1 MRDGADEPQT
11 HADRMPGAGDRMI
24 KLTPSEV
31 TALKELAT
39 AGPRGRKSRPRA
51 LDPGPLCHR
60 TISKHGHRGLCDH
73 GPWPSCPGELKGEG
87 KVFLRPRL
95 RARSAR
101 RRYNAILSLP
111 LSSLGT

>member
-1 MRDGADEPQT
+1 
-11 HADRMPGAGDRMI
+11 MI

-31 TALKELAT
+31 TALKELAA
-39 AGPRGRKSRPRA
+39 AGPRGRKSRAVRSDLARLIRA
-51 LDPGPLCHR
+51 HYVTEQSASMD
-60 TISKHGHRGLCDH
+60 TVVYH

-95 RARSAR
+95 RARPAR